1 MQNPGTPIDPRSH
14 LREADGLRYAYA
26 VLSRRSGGI
35 SLGVNLNW
43 NNACNWRC
51 VYCQVP
57 GLVLGKAP
65 TVELERLRTEFEGL
79 LDSILAGHWQASRVP
94 PVRGELKDVAFSG
107 NGEPTSSPQ
116 FPEAVEL
123 VGASFEQR
131 GLVRRVPLVLITNG
145 SMLHQ
150 PRVEAAIRRLASFG
164 GEVWFKLDSATDA
177 GLARMNSAHSGAARQ
192 LDNLRRCARA
202 CRTWIQSIA
211 LVREGRKPDEAEV
224 RALELALRE
233 LRADNVPLAG
243 VLLYGYAR
251 ASHQPEA
258 PELSALPEA
267 ELRALGARLA
277 ESGYEV
283 RVHP

>member
-1 MQNPGTPIDPRSH
+1 MQIPDTPTDPRSH

-26 VLSRRSGGI
+26 VLSRRSRGI

-65 TVELERLRTEFEGL
+65 PVELARLQSEFEGL
-79 LDSILAGHWQASRVP
+79 LDAILGGTWQASRVP
-94 PVRGELKDVAFSG
+94 PVQGELKDVAFSG

-123 VGASFEQR
+123 VGAALERR
-131 GLVRRVPLVLITNG
+131 GLVGRVPLVLITNG
-145 SMLHQ
+145 SLLQQ
-150 PRVEAAIRRLASFG
+150 PRVEQAIRRLAGFG
-164 GEVWFKLDSATDA
+164 GEAWFKLDSATDA
-177 GLARMNSAHSGAARQ
+177 GIARMNSAHSGAARQ
-192 LDNLRRCARA
+192 LDNLRRCASA
-202 CRTWIQSIA
+202 CRTWVQSIA
-211 LVREGRKPDEAEV
+211 LVRDGRKPDEAEV
-224 RALELALRE
+224 DALLAALRAL
-233 LRADNVPLAG
+233 RAEGVPLAG

-258 PELSALPEA
+258 SELAALPES

>member
-1 MQNPGTPIDPRSH
+1 MQRSDPPVDPRTH

-26 VLSRRSGGI
+26 VISRRSRGI

-65 TVELERLRTEFEGL
+65 PVELGRLRADFEGL
-79 LDSILAGHWQASRVP
+79 LDAVLSGAWQASRVP
-94 PVRGELKDVAFSG
+94 PVHGELMDVAFSG
-107 NGEPTSSPQ
+107 NGEPTSSPH

-123 VGASFEQR
+123 VGAALQAR
-131 GLVRRVPLVLITNG
+131 NLVGRVPLVLITNG
-145 SMLHQ
+145 SLVHQ
-150 PRVEAAIRRLASFG
+150 PRVEAAIRRLSDFG

-177 GLARMNSAHSGAARQ
+177 GIARMNSAHSGAARQ

-202 CRTWIQSIA
+202 CRTFVQSIA
-211 LVREGRKPDEAEV
+211 LVRAGVKPDEAEL
-224 RALELALRE
+224 RALQDALRTLHAE
-233 LRADNVPLAG
+233 GVPLAG

-258 PELSALPEA
+258 SELAALPEA
-267 ELRALGARLA
+267 DLRALGARLA
-277 ESGYEV
+277 EAGYEV